1 MANSDTILYT
11 LRESGSYTAVASNSS
26 YGSDYDSDSSAAVAV
41 DAAGSVPS
49 TDLTGTSWRFFEVEH
64 LTLYDCEFAVNF
76 TSNGVEYIGIKST
89 DGELYYR
96 DINGEYIKVLGRPE
110 PVVMMYRVRLK
121 TSIEGT
127 SDEMEVDPDYNGEAT
142 SHSGHSGGSG
152 N

>member
-11 LRESGSYTAVASNSS
+11 LRESGSYTVVASNSS
-26 YGSDYDSDSSAAVAV
+26 YGSSYDSDSSAAVAV
-41 DAAGSVPS
+41 DAAGSVPGV
-49 TDLTGTSWRFFEVEH
+49 DLTGTAWKFFDSEY
-64 LTLYDCEFAVNF
+64 LTLSDCEFNVNF

-96 DINGEYIKVLGRPE
+96 DISGEYIKVLGRPE

-121 TSIEGT
+121 TTIEDT
-127 SDEMEVDPDYNGEAT
+127 STEVEIDPGYTGEVT
-142 SHSGHSGGSG
+142 THGGGS